1 MLMEIRQRKGW
12 IKAVFIGLII
22 VFAGGFVI
30 GGVGSGNG
38 GFSISDIIGNNNS
51 SSSTTGSTGNLEAQ
65 VKKNPSDET
74 AWSQLGQAY
83 QAAGQ
88 NDQAI
93 GAFEKAVALNARDTD
108 AQTTLASLYQGKGTT
123 LANQA
128 AILSNQAQSL
138 RLEDPLQ
145 SATALAPTSALGTA
159 LGSPIAQARS
169 SSLTTAA
176 SNIQQQ
182 ASVTQAQAQTWFHK
196 ALFPYAKLT
205 QLQPKDAQLWIQYGL
220 VSRDAGDNAG
230 AVRAFKHFLVLA
242 PQDPDAGQIK
252 ALIKQLRAA
261 GTVSAGTSTSV
272 SVGG

>member
-1 MLMEIRQRKGW
+1 M
-12 IKAVFIGLII
+12 
-22 VFAGGFVI
+22 
-30 GGVGSGNG
+30 
-38 GFSISDIIGNNNS
+38 
-51 SSSTTGSTGNLEAQ
+51 
-65 VKKNPSDET
+65 
-74 AWSQLGQAY
+74 
-83 QAAGQ
+83 
-88 NDQAI
+88 
-93 GAFEKAVALNARDTD
+93 ALNARDTD
-108 AQTTLASLYQGKGTT
+108 AQTTLASLYQGKATT

-159 LGSPIAQARS
+159 LASPIAQARS

-182 ASVTQAQAQTWFHK
+182 ASVIQAQAQSWFHK

-205 QLQPKDAQLWIQYGL
+205 QLQPKNAQLWIQYGL

-261 GTVSAGTSTSV
+261 GTVSTGTSTSV